1 MSTYIENVNF
11 NFLYIDTYAFGRNW
25 VFPESVVPYNML
37 RYIEKGTGVFFINNR
52 EIAVK
57 EGMVIYIPCDA
68 RLSCYATTDN
78 FTFTSVRF
86 TTSVFFKGA
95 DFLTDVYGM
104 PSVMEGSGVKRYFE
118 EMMYWVKNEHTARMF
133 LVRGALTT
141 LIGELIVK
149 EGNQNLTDSVVNE
162 ELEIHS
168 LEQVRQRM
176 RKSKNK
182 MDPRIQIVVD
192 YVLLHP
198 TEKYTPE
205 KMAEMAELS
214 KQRFGSLFKEQV
226 GKTPMTYVKEIKMT
240 TAARKLLVSNNNI
253 NDISYEM
260 GYNDPNYF
268 IREFRESFGYT
279 PKQYRQA
286 IKE

>member
-1 MSTYIENVNF
+1 MSNYIENISF

-25 VFPESVVPYNML
+25 VFPESVVPYNMFRL
-37 RYIEKGTGVFFINNR
+37 IDKGAGVFFINHR

-57 EGMVIYIPCDA
+57 EGMVVYIPCDS

-95 DFLTDVYGM
+95 DFLTDLYGIPTIM
-104 PSVMEGSGVKRYFE
+104 DGREVKKYFE
-118 EMMYWVKNEHTARMF
+118 QMTYWVKNEHTARMF
-133 LVRGALTT
+133 LVRAALTY
-141 LIGELIVK
+141 LIGELIIR
-149 EGNQNLTDSVVNE
+149 EGSQNLTDKTVNE
-162 ELEIHS
+162 ELEMYS
-168 LEQVRQRM
+168 LEQVRNRM

-205 KMAEMAELS
+205 KMAYMAELS

-240 TAARKLLVSNNNI
+240 TAARKLLVSNDNI
-253 NDISYEM
+253 SDISYEM
-260 GYNDPNYF
+260 GYSDPNYF
-268 IREFRESFGYT
+268 IREFRETFGYT